1 MITRLSVY
9 ADLLCSHF
17 PTNICEICDYF
28 EPQPKGI
35 MISQGREKGVV
46 SQKGNS
52 LQDANKYQLMES
64 AHTDDKGLMSLQ
76 GVTD

>member
-1 MITRLSVY
+1 
-9 ADLLCSHF
+9 
-17 PTNICEICDYF
+17 
-28 EPQPKGI
+28 